1 MLHLTVVMNNKT
13 SNDHKGFGIG
23 YAQFLLETQY
33 LFLDEVFYVLTDNLW
48 HLKICRTTKTGETL
62 K

>member
-1 MLHLTVVMNNKT
+1 MLHFTVVMNNKT

-33 LFLDEVFYVLTDNLW
+33 LFLDEVF
-48 HLKICRTTKTGETL
+48 
-62 K
+62 